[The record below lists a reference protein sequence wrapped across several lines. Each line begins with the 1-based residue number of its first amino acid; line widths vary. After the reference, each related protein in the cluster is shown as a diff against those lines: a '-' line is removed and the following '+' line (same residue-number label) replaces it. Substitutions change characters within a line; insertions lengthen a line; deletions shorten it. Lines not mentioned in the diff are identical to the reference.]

1 MKAPPR
7 YHQVLSDSRWQ
18 AAFGR
23 QSTVER
29 VLDYVIEHWNKLQLN
44 PPADMRFSNAEPKI
58 TKYFGHSLRKNA
70 LAHGITGV
78 FQPEADMADID
89 EVKQELA
96 ARGRTDIS
104 YYSDR
109 IDPPLDFVF
118 EFKKMKDKPGGNESR
133 REYCKSGVM
142 RFVNAVYARGADIGF
157 MVGLVDK
164 SSDEKVIADALKRA
178 IQHPDMVRLLR
189 MIKHP
194 DGGAISSSNLVF
206 KQCGFET
213 RHARDH
219 VPRQDVLLGHLILH
233 HAAPSTGHTPP
244 I

>member
-1 MKAPPR
+1 MKASPR
-7 YHQVLSDSRWQ
+7 YRQVLSDSRWQ

-29 VLDYVIEHWNKLQLN
+29 VLDYVIDHWHKLQVN
-44 PPADMRFSNAEPKI
+44 PPADMRFSNPEPKI
-58 TKYFGHSLRKNA
+58 TRYFGHSLRKNA

-78 FQPEADMADID
+78 FQPEAEMADVD

-118 EFKKMKDKPGGNESR
+118 EFKKLKARPIDNESR

-142 RFVNAVYARGADIGF
+142 RFVDAIYAREADFGF
-157 MVGLVDK
+157 MVGLVENASDDK
-164 SSDEKVIADALKRA
+164 VVADALKRV

-189 MIKHP
+189 LIEHP
-194 DGGAISSSNLVF
+194 GGGEITSSNLTF

-219 VPRQDVLLGHLILH
+219 VPQPDVVLGHFILH
-233 HAAPSTGHTPP
+233 HTARPLP
-244 I
+244 